1 MPMRGVRD
9 LNAMNAVLGIGRGS
23 VSFVKHLS
31 VGTLKSF
38 SGWFGSVSKNMDLLV
53 ILFFPCSFFFCLKL
67 KKN

>member
-9 LNAMNAVLGIGRGS
+9 MNAMNTVLGLGRGS

-38 SGWFGSVSKNMDLLV
+38 SGWFGSVSKTMDMLV
-53 ILFFPCSFFFCLKL
+53 
-67 KKN
+67 